1 MKERI
6 FDFLLAATVSAVVT
20 ILVILQESL
29 TGSETLAMASIG
41 SVAGMLVGVMK
52 MLVVSNKFDKWEL
65 LSYFVGVMVIYLA
78 VLLGVWF
85 RV

>member
-29 TGSETLAMASIG
+29 IGSETLAMACVGSI
-41 SVAGMLVGVMK
+41 AGVIAGVMK
-52 MLVVSNKFDKWEL
+52 MLAVDNKFDKWSL
-65 LSYFVGVMVIYLA
+65 LSYFVGVAVIYISVA
-78 VLLGVWF
+78 LGVLF
-85 RV
+85 RI